1 MKQHF
6 LSASLIV
13 RSSLQERQAAE
24 FLHVLE
30 SNTCHEP
37 SSQTPS
43 EISSQ
48 RTFNPGISNP
58 PVKAKAESWGSW
70 HSVSSSHRALGRA
83 VLLRWTVW
91 QPAGLQEFNAAVHLV
106 ILKAKGKG
114 SSPKKHRGQET
125 VCQGLLCG
133 VFHLDGKTY
142 CHSGKMNTL

>member
-13 RSSLQERQAAE
+13 LSSLQERHPAE

-37 SSQTPS
+37 SSQMPS
-43 EISSQ
+43 EIKSQ

-70 HSVSSSHRALGRA
+70 HSVSSSHRALGR
-83 VLLRWTVW
+83 VFLKRWTVW
-91 QPAGLQEFNAAVHLV
+91 QPAGLQNFTCCSAVSDTQ
-106 ILKAKGKG
+106 GKREG
-114 SSPKKHRGQET
+114 AHSSTECMRL
-125 VCQGLLCG
+125 CQGLLCG

-142 CHSGKMNTL
+142 RHSGKMNTL